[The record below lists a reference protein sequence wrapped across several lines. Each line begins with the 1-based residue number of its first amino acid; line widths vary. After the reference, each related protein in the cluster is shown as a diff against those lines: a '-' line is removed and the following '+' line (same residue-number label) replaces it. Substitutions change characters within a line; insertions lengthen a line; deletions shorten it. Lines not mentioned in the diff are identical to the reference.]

1 MIHKCKWFF
10 SVFDFGGHL
19 NPSDGHLPFNF
30 GETYQNMAC
39 VGGLLGDLTSRSH
52 LRFNDGPFPFNF
64 GETNLGMISLHFSS
78 DHFYR
83 YGFLVTNF

>member
-1 MIHKCKWFF
+1 
-10 SVFDFGGHL
+10 
-19 NPSDGHLPFNF
+19 
-30 GETYQNMAC
+30 MAC